1 MYDNMLFTLLNN
13 ELSEDF
19 YKFKITL
26 NLSKDPPPHNF
37 IDVPQ
42 RWIENMNSTTI
53 KVKAILLDTHYIYV
67 SFLKLP

>member
-1 MYDNMLFTLLNN
+1 MLFTLLNN

-26 NLSKDPPPHNF
+26 NLSKDPPHNF

-42 RWIENMNSTTI
+42 RWIENMNSTAI
-53 KVKAILLDTHYIYV
+53 KVKAILLDTHSYM
-67 SFLKLP
+67 